1 MKELISD
8 KTKIMSFFLNA
19 VLASYDFGG
28 VRTNSKKESLDSKKS
43 NDDRYEARKIA
54 QSLKEVH
61 CIYPGDLYPLFR
73 KPLFLIVDSSNSQ
86 AFKVGYIFC
95 TCR

>member
-28 VRTNSKKESLDSKKS
+28 VRTNSKKESLDSKKL
-43 NDDRYEARKIA
+43 EK
-54 QSLKEVH
+54 
-61 CIYPGDLYPLFR
+61 
-73 KPLFLIVDSSNSQ
+73 
-86 AFKVGYIFC
+86 
-95 TCR
+95 